1 MAWVPLSP
9 SHTRVT
15 IRLNRGGNRKGS
27 KMINGKKIIG
37 LAASLVMVAGAAAC
51 GGSSNTNS
59 SSAAS
64 SSSTEEKICTDGQAV
79 TLTVWGPQEDQ
90 ADDSSWLPTEEKA
103 FEKANPEC
111 KITWKNAVVSEGDA
125 GTTVKQDPSA
135 AADVYMFASDQLGT
149 LVQAG
154 AIGSFQGD
162 YLNQIKEKNSDTMID
177 SVTQDGTVY
186 GVPFTANTWFMY
198 YDSSVFSADD
208 VKSLDTMLK
217 KGKVSFPLTNSWY
230 MWAFYA
236 GAGATL
242 FGDNGTDE
250 NADPLAS
257 VGDKGTDVTK
267 YLVSL
272 KSNPNFVLD
281 ENSSGKD
288 GLADKTV
295 NAIFSGTWDSADV
308 KTALGDNYAAAQLPT
323 YKLDGTDT
331 QMKSFAGSKA
341 VAYNPKSQNVAVAMA
356 LAVFLGG
363 TDAQKAHYEMRQIV
377 PSDNTLSSDEEVAKD
392 PAAVA
397 QMNTVAN
404 TSVLQPT
411 FAKMS
416 GFWDANETFGKAIYN
431 GDVTADN
438 AETQTQ
444 QFVDGLN
451 KAMES
456 AKSE

>member
-1 MAWVPLSP
+1 
-9 SHTRVT
+9 
-15 IRLNRGGNRKGS
+15 
-27 KMINGKKIIG
+27 MINGKKIIG

-51 GGSSNTNS
+51 GGSSNTNTS
-59 SSAAS
+59 SAAAS

-79 TLTVWGPQEDQ
+79 TLTVWGPSEDQ

-135 AADVYMFASDQLGT
+135 AADVYMFANDQLGT

-162 YLNQIKEKNSDTMID
+162 YLNQIKEKNSDTMMQ
-177 SVTQDGTVY
+177 SVTNNGTVY

-230 MWAFYA
+230 MWSFYA

-242 FGDNGTDE
+242 FGDDSSNED
-250 NADPLAS
+250 ADPLAS
-257 VGDKGTDVTK
+257 VGDKGADVTK
-267 YLVSL
+267 YLVAL
-272 KSNPNFVLD
+272 KNNSNFVLD
-281 ENSSGKD
+281 DNGSGKA

-295 NAIFSGTWDSADV
+295 NALFSGTWDASDV

-323 YKLDGTDT
+323 YTLDGNEV

-341 VAYNPKSQNVAVAMA
+341 VAYNPKSSNVAVSMA
-356 LAVFLGG
+356 FAVFLGS

-377 PSDNTLSSDEEVAKD
+377 PSDNTLASDSTISAD

-404 TSVLQPT
+404 TSVIQPT
-411 FAKMS
+411 FAAMG
-416 GFWDANETFGKAIYN
+416 GFWDANENFGKAIYN

-438 AETQTQ
+438 AADQTQ

-451 KAMES
+451 SAMKDAVTKNS
-456 AKSE
+456 